1 MNEERKKKEREDRNS
16 TLENLVPLAFFP
28 FSMEISSNAN
38 NFAEYFNVSFTWESK
53 PKTMNLHTFLAKSS
67 SKKKIW
73 QETRKQNLTEKE
85 DMAKKKL
92 HRTK

>member
-1 MNEERKKKEREDRNS
+1 MR
-16 TLENLVPLAFFP
+16 V
-28 FSMEISSNAN
+28 
-38 NFAEYFNVSFTWESK
+38 K

-67 SKKKIW
+67 SKNKIW

-92 HRTK
+92 HRIK